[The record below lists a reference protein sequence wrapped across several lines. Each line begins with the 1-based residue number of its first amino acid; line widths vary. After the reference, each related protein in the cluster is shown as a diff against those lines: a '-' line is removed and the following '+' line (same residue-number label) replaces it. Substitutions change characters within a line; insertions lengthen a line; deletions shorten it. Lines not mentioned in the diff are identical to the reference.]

1 MTLHA
6 KSACDVYLSFRDG
19 LDWNS
24 DDSILLNEFGFIK
37 KNGVVE
43 DSFQAKYIIHH
54 KQFVSDEKVVLPKTR
69 YSLGAFVT
77 IFVK

>member
-19 LDWNS
+19 VEWNS
-24 DDSILLNEFGFIK
+24 NDLERMNFIK
-37 KNGVVE
+37 KNGEVQI
-43 DSFQAKYIIHH
+43 SSGWKYIIHH
-54 KQFVSDEKVVLPKTR
+54 KHFVGDEKIILPETSWAR
-69 YSLGAFVT
+69 VT

>member
-19 LDWNS
+19 GEWNS
-24 DDSILLNEFGFIK
+24 DDLERMNFIK
-37 KNGVVE
+37 INGEVE
-43 DSFQAKYIIHH
+43 DSDGDKYIIHH
-54 KQFVSDEKVVLPKTR
+54 KHFVGDEKVILPKTSSQ
-69 YSLGAFVT
+69 YYAYVT